1 MLEIF
6 GTIAGNILSLPGVL
20 GFALGLL
27 TRRIGL
33 AAILGGLVG
42 VFEVMIFAGFSF
54 ANVGGLELGVSVAV
68 GIIAGTIGCLVRRKG
83 ATV

>member
-6 GTIAGNILSLPGVL
+6 GTIAGNVLSLPGVL
-20 GFALGLL
+20 GFALGLM
-27 TRRIGL
+27 TRRGGL

-42 VFEVMIFAGFSF
+42 VFEAMIFAGFSF
-54 ANVGGLELGVSVAV
+54 AELGMLELAISVAV
-68 GIIAGTIGCLVRRKG
+68 GVIAGVIGSAVRRKG